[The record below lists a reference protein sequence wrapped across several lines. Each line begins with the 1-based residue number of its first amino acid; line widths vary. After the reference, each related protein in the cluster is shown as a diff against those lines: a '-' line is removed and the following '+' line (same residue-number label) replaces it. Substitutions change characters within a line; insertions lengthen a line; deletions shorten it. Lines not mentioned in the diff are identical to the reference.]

1 MEAIVVYDSVWGNTK
16 TIAAAIAQGLGPD
29 VRAYATDAV
38 PRERL
43 ATADLI
49 VAGSPVYSMQLP
61 TEASRASIV
70 QKEAHG
76 PEPDLTHPSLRSWL
90 DGLPEGHGYGAAF
103 ETRLRF
109 SPMGAT
115 RTIAKKLGSAGYR
128 PLGKAKFVV
137 RGKYGPL
144 RDGELERA
152 REWGQAL
159 RDAVETSRSRAA

>member
-29 VRAYATDAV
+29 VRAFATDTV
-38 PRERL
+38 PRELL

-49 VAGSPVYSMQLP
+49 VAGSPVYALKLP
-61 TEASRASIV
+61 TEATRASIV
-70 QKEAHG
+70 QTESHG
-76 PEPDLTHPSLRSWL
+76 PEPDLTHPSLLSWL
-90 DGLPEGHGYGAAF
+90 DGLPEGHGFGAAF

-115 RTIAKKLGSAGYR
+115 GTIEKKLGKAGYR
-128 PLGKAKFVV
+128 RLGKAKFV

-144 RDGELERA
+144 REGELERA
-152 REWGQAL
+152 REWGRAL
-159 RDAVETSRSRAA
+159 RHAMETSVLRAA

>member
-29 VRAYATDAV
+29 VRAFATDTV
-38 PRERL
+38 PRELL

-49 VAGSPVYSMQLP
+49 VAGSPVYALKLP
-61 TEASRASIV
+61 TEATRASIV
-70 QKEAHG
+70 QTESHG
-76 PEPDLTHPSLRSWL
+76 PEPDLTHPSLPSWL
-90 DGLPEGHGYGAAF
+90 DGLPEGHGFGAAF

-115 RTIAKKLGSAGYR
+115 GTIEKKLGKAGYR
-128 PLGKAKFVV
+128 RLGKAKFV

-144 RDGELERA
+144 REGELERA
-152 REWGQAL
+152 REWGRAL
-159 RDAVETSRSRAA
+159 RHAMETSVLRAA